1 MPCFARPL
9 AFIAGAALA
18 GAAAPAFA
26 QAPAPLPAP
35 RPTARVSFYTNAAR
49 LTSNS
54 GAPEQTFAEFI
65 TSLNFGLGDG
75 PGNGLEYGVDMRH
88 AQPTAPGRDPRLSV
102 YDSFI
107 GARFAGGAWRARV
120 GQMWLS
126 DLGGLGSVAGGLVE
140 FRQVKATTT
149 LGRFRAGGFG
159 GIEPKTYDF
168 GYQRDIRKMGAY
180 AALEGSGGRRHTAGY
195 VRVDHGGL
203 NERSVL
209 TVTNF
214 VPARSRVFV
223 YQAAEYDLSGPA
235 GQGTGGLSYLFVNA
249 RVSPA
254 RPIELQ
260 GIFNRGRSI
269 DARTITDDVLNG
281 RPVPAASLDGLLYE
295 SAGGRVTVEILRRV
309 RVHGGYTRD
318 RNNRDSAPTGRT
330 TVGASTQDLAGSG
343 VDLTVSNTRIDRPT
357 GRYDSLYISGGRQ
370 VGRAV
375 YLSADYSSSVS
386 LVRYTRSD
394 GLTVE
399 LRPETRQ
406 FGGSAIINL
415 GRYLS
420 VHAMV
425 TDTRDDE
432 IHEYRVLAGLTI
444 RTR

>member
-1 MPCFARPL
+1 MRHHARSIAFA
-9 AFIAGAALA
+9 AALTGVA
-18 GAAAPAFA
+18 GPALAQTPAAM
-26 QAPAPLPAP
+26 PAP
-35 RPTARVSFYTNAAR
+35 RPTIRVSFYTNAAR
-49 LTSNS
+49 MTSDA
-54 GAPEQTFAEFI
+54 GIPEQTFAEYI
-65 TSLNFGLGDG
+65 TSMTLGLGDG
-75 PGNGLEYGVDMRH
+75 PGNGLEYGVDLRH
-88 AQPTAPGRDPRLSV
+88 SQPSDPNRDPRLSV
-102 YDSFI
+102 YDSYV

-140 FRQVKATTT
+140 YHQQKATTR

-159 GIEPKTYDF
+159 GIEPKTFEF
-168 GYQRDIRKMGAY
+168 GYQRDIRKLGAY

-195 VRVDHGGL
+195 VRVDNGGL
-203 NERSVL
+203 TERSVL
-209 TVTNF
+209 AFSNF
-214 VPARSRVFV
+214 VPARARVFI
-223 YQAAEYDLSGPA
+223 YQAAEYDLAGPA

-254 RPIELQ
+254 RQVELQ

-295 SAGGRVTVEILRRV
+295 SAGGRVTVEILKRV

-357 GRYDSLYISGGRQ
+357 GRYDSLYLSGGRQ

-406 FGGSAIINL
+406 FGGSAIITV
-415 GRYLS
+415 GRHMS

-432 IHEYRVLAGLTI
+432 IHEYRILAGLTL